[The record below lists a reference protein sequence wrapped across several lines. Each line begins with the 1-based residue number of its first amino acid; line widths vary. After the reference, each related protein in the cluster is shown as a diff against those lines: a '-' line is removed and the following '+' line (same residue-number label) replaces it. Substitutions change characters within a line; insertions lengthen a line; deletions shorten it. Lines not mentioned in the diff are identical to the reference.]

1 MGTAV
6 YLATDMV
13 NPTKNNENAM
23 FTLLIDLAALIT
35 LGIVAHHTVKIMLD
49 NNSNHHSKKKIS

>member
-13 NPTKNNENAM
+13 NPKNNENTM

-49 NNSNHHSKKKIS
+49 NDSNHHSKKKIS